1 MGFLDK
7 FSHLLPFSKK
17 SEVIEYFFALNIGA
31 ENLTASLWTIHGNKL
46 KILDTAT
53 EKYESADDLT
63 KITDKLLDAVVG
75 IKEVEP
81 QKILFGVPDWW
92 LTDEDLKEDYL
103 KLLRDLVK
111 ELELTPMAYVATS
124 SALVHFLEKKD
135 GVLPTAVLV
144 GFEDHHI
151 TVTVVR
157 AGKLDGTKVLE
168 RSDQAGV
175 DIEKA
180 LLTFTAVET
189 LPSKILIYGETPKLS
204 KLKNDLT
211 SFSWMS
217 RLSFLHIPRIDILP
231 DDLQIK
237 SICLAGAAELVG
249 GIILYED
256 QSKIDKTEKI
266 QLDKAAPELESNQQ
280 EEVDSAESFGF
291 EAGDISDKEQREEK
305 TQEVTP
311 YQDTA
316 LEVEDFRKETA
327 LDEVVEEQG
336 VQESR
341 FRNPLG
347 GVKFKNPFVLAAL
360 AVVILLFGIYLF
372 VPKASVKIF
381 VEPKILEKDTQV
393 TADPNQKEVNEEAKI
408 IPAQIVE
415 TEISG
420 SLKDQSSGKKQIGD
434 PAKGTVILRNKTDEA
449 IKVAKGV
456 GLTSS
461 SGAKFSLDLAVTVAS
476 KSAEDGTFGKA
487 TANVLA
493 QTLGSEG
500 NLPSGTDLTV
510 SGYSS
515 SQLVA
520 KAEGNFSGGTSKEV
534 TVVSDSDQKRL
545 LASLASKL
553 RREAQQKLQEKLP
566 DKKVLEEGL
575 SEEIVKKSFSKNIND
590 QTLEFSL
597 NLTVKYKG
605 TVFEDKDLKIIV
617 SKLVTTEV
625 PPGYQ
630 LNLGETETQADVSKL
645 EKDGKLLFLARFR
658 AKLMPDIDVEKV
670 KEQIK
675 LKTPTEVIN
684 ILKSMENVLGAEI
697 KINPNLPAF
706 LQRLPLLGRNIKIE
720 VGLK

>member
-7 FSHLLPFSKK
+7 FFHLLPFYKK

-46 KILDTAT
+46 KVLDTAV
-53 EKYESADDLT
+53 EKFESVDDLT
-63 KITDKLLDAVVG
+63 KIADKLLDAVVG
-75 IKEVEP
+75 IKEIEP

-92 LTDEDLKEDYL
+92 LTNEDLKEEYL

-168 RSDQAGV
+168 RSDQPGV

-189 LPSKILIYGETPKLS
+189 LPSKILIYGGTPKLS

-237 SICLAGAAELVG
+237 SICLAGAAELAGDV
-249 GIILYED
+249 ILYED
-256 QSKIDKTEKI
+256 ESKKDKSEKI
-266 QLDKAAPELESNQQ
+266 QLDEVATEPESNQQ
-280 EEVDSAESFGF
+280 EEVDSAENFGF
-291 EAGDISDKEQREEK
+291 EAGDISAKEQRQEQ
-305 TQEVTP
+305 TREVTH
-311 YQDTA
+311 YQDTN
-316 LEVEDFRKETA
+316 LEVEDFTEVA
-327 LDEVVEEQG
+327 LGEEEERVEKA
-336 VQESR
+336 R

-347 GVKFKNPFVLAAL
+347 GFKVKNPFVLAAL
-360 AVVILLFGIYLF
+360 AMVILLLGFYLF

-415 TEISG
+415 TEVSG
-420 SLKDQSSGKKQIGD
+420 SLKDQASGKKQIGD
-434 PAKGTVILRNKTDEA
+434 PAKGKVVLRNKTDEA

-461 SGAKFSLDLAVTVAS
+461 SGVKFSLDVGVTVAS

-487 TANVLA
+487 TADVLA
-493 QTLGSEG
+493 QTLGPDG
-500 NLPSGTDLTV
+500 NLPSGTDLAV
-510 SGYSS
+510 SGYNS

-575 SEEIVKKSFSKNIND
+575 LEEIVKKSFSKNIND

-597 NLTVKYKG
+597 NLTAKYKG
-605 TVFEDKDLKIIV
+605 TAFEDKDLKIIV

-625 PPGYQ
+625 PQGYQ

-706 LQRLPLLGRNIKIE
+706 LQRLPILKQNIKVE